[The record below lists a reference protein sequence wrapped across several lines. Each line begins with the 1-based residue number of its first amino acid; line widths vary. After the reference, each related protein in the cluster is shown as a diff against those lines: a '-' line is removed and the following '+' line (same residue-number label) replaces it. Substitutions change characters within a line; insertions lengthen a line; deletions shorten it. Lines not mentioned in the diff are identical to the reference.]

1 MLYCGKAA
9 GDGRSCVWAC
19 AARECRN
26 TVYGA
31 RSHLFVLIPENGAAS
46 HHDEVTVEMTAAV
59 ASPSA
64 GQGVASV
71 GGRSESKDAD
81 AREVRMSLHDTPHVP
96 YQRGQVML
104 QWRGLGRRV
113 MIKEAKAERTILHD
127 VFGEVVSGV
136 CVCMCVCV
144 CVCGARALSGRLTG
158 SAERVVWRLGPTLP
172 VPWRYDASCHVPHVV
187 LQLLDVMP
195 LCGTP
200 EMLAIM
206 GPSGAGK
213 STMLDILA
221 QRIDDYD
228 GVR

>member
-1 MLYCGKAA
+1 
-9 GDGRSCVWAC
+9 
-19 AARECRN
+19 
-26 TVYGA
+26 
-31 RSHLFVLIPENGAAS
+31 
-46 HHDEVTVEMTAAV
+46 MTAAV

-172 VPWRYDASCHVPHVV
+172 VPWRYDASIA
-187 LQLLDVMP
+187 VM
-195 LCGTP
+195 CR
-200 EMLAIM
+200 MLFC
-206 GPSGAGK
+206 SCL
-213 STMLDILA
+213 T
-221 QRIDDYD
+221 
-228 GVR
+228 

>member
-1 MLYCGKAA
+1 MLQY
-9 GDGRSCVWAC
+9 
-19 AARECRN
+19 

-172 VPWRYDASCHVPHVV
+172 VPWRYDASIAVMCRMLFCSCLTSCHCAVHQRCLRSWV
-187 LQLLDVMP
+187 LLVR
-195 LCGTP
+195 GN
-200 EMLAIM
+200 
-206 GPSGAGK
+206 
-213 STMLDILA
+213 
-221 QRIDDYD
+221 QRC
-228 GVR
+228 